1 MSIINR
7 NRVALFSLLFVFG
20 FLYCQSADKL
30 NVAVIDLETQ
40 GGLSSQEASILTS
53 RLRSNLVSTNVFNV
67 LDRGLMDE
75 ILEEQG
81 FQQSG
86 CTSAECVVEIGKMLN
101 MHQMITGSIGKLGSM
116 YTLDIVQIDVETS
129 RIIKSLTRDYLGE
142 IEGLIKLMGSLANE
156 LAGIAVAAEPEPV
169 VAEPVSTQLGA
180 VTISSTPPGAAF
192 YINGIK
198 VGLTPFRLDEL
209 AAGSHQIKL
218 SKPDYIDHSEEIIIA
233 GDQTLSKYVALI
245 RLNILTIN
253 SDPDGASF
261 YLDGELKGRVPQRL
275 ALNDSEYSLK
285 LSRDGYADWEQ
296 TISLQQDYT
305 QTIALLEL
313 FTIDFS
319 SKPVGAEI
327 YFDNKYLGTTPLT
340 HTAPQGP
347 HIAKLHLNNY
357 EDVEQSLKLK
367 KNTSV
372 KAKLKFTDE
381 YKRQLKLA
389 KRAESGGFPWLLVGS
404 ATAAIVGG
412 GAYYYLTTQEDEPV
426 ITGSFPQPPARP

>member
-1 MSIINR
+1 MTIIDR
-7 NRVALFSLLFVFG
+7 RRVTLFTLLFISG
-20 FLYCQSADKL
+20 ILYCQSADKL
-30 NVAVIDLETQ
+30 NVAVIDLETG
-40 GGLSSQEASILTS
+40 GGLSPQEASVLTN
-53 RLRSNLVSTNVFNV
+53 RLRSNLVSTNRFNV

-75 ILEEQG
+75 ILQEQG

-129 RIIKSLTRDYLGE
+129 RILRSLTRDYMGE

-156 LAGIAVAAEPEPV
+156 LAGIEAAAQPEPV
-169 VAEPVSTQLGA
+169 VTVPASTELGA
-180 VTISSTPPGAAF
+180 VTISSIPPGAAF

-218 SKPDYIDHSEEIIIA
+218 SKPDYIDHSEEIIIE
-233 GDQTLSKYVALI
+233 GGQTLSKNVALV
-245 RLNILTIN
+245 RLNILTIG
-253 SDPDGASF
+253 SDPEGASF

-275 ALNDSEYSLK
+275 ALNDGEYFLK

-296 TISLQQDYT
+296 TISLRQDYT
-305 QTIALLEL
+305 QTIDLLKL
-313 FTIDFS
+313 YTIDFS
-319 SKPVGAEI
+319 TKPAGAEI

-367 KNTSV
+367 KNATV

-389 KRAESGGFPWLLVGS
+389 KRAAGGGFPWLLVGG

-412 GAYYYLTTQEDEPV
+412 GAYYYLSSQEDEPV
-426 ITGSFPQPPARP
+426 TVGSFPQPPNRP

>member
-40 GGLSSQEASILTS
+40 GGLSPQEASILTS

-180 VTISSTPPGAAF
+180 VTVSSTPPGAAF

-233 GDQTLSKYVALI
+233 GGQTLLKNVALI

-404 ATAAIVGG
+404 ATAAIIGG